1 VKNVA
6 DSMKSREEEFSVR
19 DAILNE
25 QWRKEDDRQHLL
37 REQRTRQL
45 KVFEEEARMSAL
57 QEDLALRMQRLQM
70 ERDARVG
77 SCVLLLFALS
87 LARLPINRH
96 RV

>member
-1 VKNVA
+1 
-6 DSMKSREEEFSVR
+6 MKSREEEFSVR

-45 KVFEEEARMSAL
+45 KVFEEEARMGAL

-70 ERDARVG
+70 ERDARV
-77 SCVLLLFALS
+77 CFA
-87 LARLPINRH
+87 
-96 RV
+96 